1 MKAIPKTGINGSPSA
16 VQSAGTADQV
26 SEQEQIKVCPHQNAG
41 CISQNGYLCLHNGP
55 CEPIDNRG
63 RWFAVMYSTDE
74 NGQTY
79 MHREYRQQPVAVSVK
94 GDKCIC
100 GEVGGRACMCQPEDH
115 AGKGACGKAVLGSFS
130 PKTNP
135 ADVIAS

>member
-1 MKAIPKTGINGSPSA
+1 MKAIPKTEINGSPISA
-16 VQSAGTADQV
+16 AGNEGTGTACIESD
-26 SEQEQIKVCPHQNAG
+26 SEYFKPCPHRYCG

-55 CEPIDNRG
+55 CEPIDERG
-63 RWFAVMYSTDE
+63 RWFAISYTME
-74 NGQTY
+74 HGQMF
-79 MHREYRQQPVAVSVK
+79 MHREYRPMPVAVNGNKAV
-94 GDKCIC
+94 C
-100 GEVGGRACMCQPEDH
+100 GNRCMCQPEDH

>member
-1 MKAIPKTGINGSPSA
+1 
-16 VQSAGTADQV
+16 
-26 SEQEQIKVCPHQNAG
+26 
-41 CISQNGYLCLHNGP
+41 
-55 CEPIDNRG
+55 
-63 RWFAVMYSTDE
+63 MYSTDE

-115 AGKGACGKAVLGSFS
+115 AGRGACGKIID
-130 PKTNP
+130 
-135 ADVIAS
+135 ADAANAALALVAQVRGRC

>member
-1 MKAIPKTGINGSPSA
+1 MKAIPKTEINGAPSTPA
-16 VQSAGTADQV
+16 SHEGDAGIESD
-26 SEQEQIKVCPHQNAG
+26 SEQIKECPHRYCG

-55 CEPIDNRG
+55 CEPIDERG
-63 RWFAVMYSTDE
+63 RWFAISYTME
-74 NGQTY
+74 HGQMF
-79 MHREYRQQPVAVSVK
+79 MHREYRPMPVAVNGNKAV
-94 GDKCIC
+94 C
-100 GEVGGRACMCQPEDH
+100 GNRCMCQPEDH

>member
-1 MKAIPKTGINGSPSA
+1 MNERA
-16 VQSAGTADQV
+16 
-26 SEQEQIKVCPHQNAG
+26 CPHRYCG

-55 CEPIDNRG
+55 CEPIDERG
-63 RWFAVMYSTDE
+63 RWFAISYTME
-74 NGQTY
+74 HGQMF
-79 MHREYRQQPVAVSVK
+79 MHREYRPMPVAVNGNKAV
-94 GDKCIC
+94 C
-100 GEVGGRACMCQPEDH
+100 GNRCMCQPEDH